1 MGEKKRIT
9 STDIKLALK
18 DVHSGR
24 NTYFVTEC
32 KTCRELCELFNLH
45 SKQVRNIVSD
55 LRQDGEPICSSNY
68 GYWYSKEP
76 DDLDRTIKRLSEQV
90 KNMSRAIEGLQKAKE
105 GTENEG

>member
-1 MGEKKRIT
+1 MSIAADIAEYLREYYT
-9 STDIKLALK
+9 SENKAIK
-18 DVHSGR
+18 G
-24 NTYFVTEC
+24 
-32 KTCRELCELFNLH
+32 RELCELFNLH

-68 GYWYSKEP
+68 GYWYSKDP

-90 KNMSRAIEGLQKAKE
+90 KNMSRAIAGLQKAKE